1 MYHPPSKRVRFWR
14 RFTTVS
20 IMAIAVICG
29 VAILTALT
37 LGYGFSKEDGRIEQ
51 GGLLQ
56 LSSTPTG
63 AAITING
70 APFGSQTPTK
80 FVSQPGDYALTMKRT
95 GYHTWQKTVPI
106 QAGNITW
113 AAYPRLIPEKLSP
126 VRTVEYPSTVAS
138 ALPSGSSKRY
148 AVLTSDQKP
157 AVSIANLDSDEV
169 KAKEF
174 TLPETFY
181 AAPTA
186 EQPASHFEIEKWTG
200 DENKVLLKHT
210 YGSASATEWIL
221 FDYEDPENSVNI
233 NRTLGISGSLT
244 DPAFTRGDGLELY
257 ALVDGS
263 VRILD
268 LSAQTLS
275 RPLVEEVAEF
285 RMYGDKFV
293 LFVKKPADSHQ
304 EVGYVK
310 KDYKQPRIVK
320 NVAYDGKNTA
330 QFDIS
335 RYYDKYH
342 FLISHGNEA
351 ELLSSPSLPNDT
363 TSDLKLKYVRTLALD
378 NSIIDANMT
387 DNGQFA
393 TIQDGSSFSTYNL
406 EINQISKSAL
416 THGDSAGPQKL
427 EYLDGYMLWAT
438 NSGKLRT
445 YEFDGKNQHDIMPII
460 PEFGATL
467 SPSGKYLYGFSQVND
482 DTVALSRVQL
492 LDITTN

>member
-1 MYHPPSKRVRFWR
+1 MYHPPSKKVRFWR
-14 RFTTVS
+14 RFTAVS

-70 APFGSQTPTK
+70 APFGTQTPTK
-80 FVSQPGDYALTMKRT
+80 FVSQPGEYALTMKRA
-95 GYHTWQKTVPI
+95 GYHTWQKTAPI

-113 AAYPRLIPEKLSP
+113 VAYPRLIPEKLTP
-126 VRTVEYPSTVAS
+126 VQTIEYPSTVAS

-157 AVSIANLDSDEV
+157 AVSIASLDSDEV
-169 KAKEF
+169 KAEEF
-174 TLPETFY
+174 TLPETY
-181 AAPTA
+181 YTAPTA
-186 EQPASHFEIEKWTG
+186 EQPGSHFEIEKWTG

-210 YGSASATEWIL
+210 YGSSNATEWIL

-233 NRTLGISGSLT
+233 NRLLGINGALI
-244 DPAFTRGDGLELY
+244 DPVFTRGDGMELY
-257 ALVDGS
+257 AIVDGS

-268 LSAQTLS
+268 LAAQTLS
-275 RPLVEEVAEF
+275 RPLVEDVSEF

-293 LFVKKPADSHQ
+293 LFVKKPSDSQQ
-304 EVGYVK
+304 EIGYVK

-320 NVAYDGKNTA
+320 KVAYDGKNTA
-330 QFDIS
+330 QFDVS
-335 RYYDKYH
+335 KYYDKYH
-342 FLISHGNEA
+342 FLISHGSVG
-351 ELLSSPSLPNDT
+351 ELFSSPSLPNDT
-363 TSDLKLKYVRTLALD
+363 TSELSLKHVRTLALD
-378 NSIIDANMT
+378 GSVIDANMT

-393 TIQDGSSFSTYNL
+393 TIQDGASFSTYNL
-406 EINQISKSAL
+406 EINQMTKSPL
-416 THGDSAGPQKL
+416 THGETTLPQKL
-427 EYLDGYMLWAT
+427 EYLDGYMLWAV
-438 NSGKLRT
+438 NNGKLRT
-445 YEFDGKNQHDIMPII
+445 YEFDGKNQHDIMPIL

-467 SPSGKYLYGFSQVND
+467 SPSGKYLYGFSRVD
-482 DTVALSRVQL
+482 DKTVALSRVQL
-492 LDITTN
+492 LDITAN